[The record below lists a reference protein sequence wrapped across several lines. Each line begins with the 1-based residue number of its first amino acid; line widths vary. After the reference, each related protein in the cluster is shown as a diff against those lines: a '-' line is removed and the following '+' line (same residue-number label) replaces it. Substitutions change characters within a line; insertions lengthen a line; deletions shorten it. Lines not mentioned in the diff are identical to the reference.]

1 MLKAMFFYQLQEFNS
16 VIARAK
22 TSSYTW
28 RLGSLSNA
36 ARMIFLLESLK
47 LEDLNSL
54 NMLES
59 CQSVRDHLSINTS
72 CNLQNLVCTLLFYT
86 CVQGQTQFAKR
97 MTKSI
102 KMQNFTFSTKILQTR
117 NKANS
122 YYYCL
127 FFVFRKSF
135 ERIIEVIHVKSGT
148 NACLKNNDFSDFF
161 RNAKMH
167 SK

>member
-1 MLKAMFFYQLQEFNS
+1 MKLKAFVCLEIREFNS

-36 ARMIFLLESLK
+36 ARMIFLLGSLK

-86 CVQGQTQFAKR
+86 RVQGQTQFAKR

-117 NKANS
+117 NKAIS
-122 YYYCL
+122 YYYHCL
-127 FFVFRKSF
+127 FFVAL
-135 ERIIEVIHVKSGT
+135 ERVSNISLKWFTPKVGQMHIWKTMILVI
-148 NACLKNNDFSDFF
+148 F
-161 RNAKMH
+161 
-167 SK
+167 